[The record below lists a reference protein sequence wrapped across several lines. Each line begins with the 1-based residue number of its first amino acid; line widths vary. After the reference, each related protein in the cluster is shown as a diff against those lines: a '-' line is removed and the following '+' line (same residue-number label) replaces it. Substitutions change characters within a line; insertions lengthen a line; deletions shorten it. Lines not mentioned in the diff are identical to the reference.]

1 MAHLVEVGM
10 AMARVKGIPE
20 RNLSQLNLLTC
31 VIYAEILQIIGS
43 GTLMTGDLSAQTLE
57 KVVRSTVLLKNDH
70 DVPKVGNLGL
80 DKDWPGRRHG

>member
-57 KVVRSTVLLKNDH
+57 KVVRSTVLLKDNH
-70 DVPKVGNLGL
+70 DVLKVRDLGMDEDL
-80 DKDWPGRRHG
+80 PGRGKG